1 MENISEQVKE
11 LRTAANNLSIGHNM
25 PISLAI
31 ERFRKVADTIEALSA
46 KLAAANMERS
56 DGYYGNE
63 TNLKKFKEWIA
74 NSNIEQIAEYL
85 LHEYDGIL
93 YTSDG
98 TDFDDTK
105 KLEAINHEIEWLNAK
120 YDEEYWNM

>member
-1 MENISEQVKE
+1 MSMISEQVKE
-11 LRTAANNLSIGHNM
+11 LRNYERIFKGDRIDGNLS
-25 PISLAI
+25 PIFGNA
-31 ERFRKVADTIEALSA
+31 ADNIEALSA
-46 KLAAANMERS
+46 KMASENMERS
-56 DGYYGNE
+56 DRYYGNE

-120 YDEEYWNM
+120 YDEEYWNMW